1 MDNVNTGGMRVLTSP
16 GTANV
21 GARGARGARGAGCV
35 HSATG
40 AVYAPQDADGVR
52 YGRPRT
58 PSGAGGRSEAELR
71 AEAEAK
77 RRAAAQEHA
86 KRRERRRK
94 AKWLLTAMLL
104 MFSFVLIY
112 VISRFI
118 GSFFVV
124 SEISISGDSPYTA
137 QEIIDASGMSI
148 GDSLYR
154 ADRHAAEAAIS
165 ERLPYLSSVK
175 VKIKL
180 PSSVFITVESQS
192 AMIYAEIAGEYYAFS
207 DDMRVLER
215 ADSAEEFG
223 SRGLLRVTLPP
234 VGSALVGSY
243 LTLPGGGDPAYIG
256 ELAAA
261 LEASELAGRID
272 TLFLDERF
280 NIILSVDGRYR
291 IRFGSDQNAADKAL
305 AAARVIEARGGTVSD
320 GGMAEIDVSDP
331 ASVVVVR
338 RELLDLT
345 LKGG

>member
-16 GTANV
+16 VTVNV
-21 GARGARGARGAGCV
+21 GTHGSRGAYPATYPGRTPRDEAGAG
-35 HSATG
+35 
-40 AVYAPQDADGVR
+40 
-52 YGRPRT
+52 YGRPRA
-58 PSGAGGRSEAELR
+58 PSGADGRSEAERR

-77 RRAAAQEHA
+77 RRAAAEEHA
-86 KRRERRRK
+86 RRRERRRK

-137 QEIIDASGMSI
+137 QEIIAASGMSI

-154 ADRHAAEAAIS
+154 ADRHAAEDAIS

-192 AMIYAEIAGEYYAFS
+192 AVIYAEIAGEYYALS
-207 DDMRVLER
+207 ADMRVLER
-215 ADSAEEFG
+215 ADSAETFD

-234 VGSALVGSY
+234 VGSALVGSC

-256 ELAAA
+256 ELATV

-305 AAARVIEARGGTVSD
+305 AAARVIEARGGTASD

-345 LKGG
+345 KKGG